1 MKKRENVTV
10 EIILTIGSYL
20 KETVFCEKGRKKET
34 GEREGKEGER
44 DEKRKFV
51 KVTIMCLN

>member
-20 KETVFCEKGRKKET
+20 EETVFLRKE
-34 GEREGKEGER
+34 ERRDRRERGKKRER